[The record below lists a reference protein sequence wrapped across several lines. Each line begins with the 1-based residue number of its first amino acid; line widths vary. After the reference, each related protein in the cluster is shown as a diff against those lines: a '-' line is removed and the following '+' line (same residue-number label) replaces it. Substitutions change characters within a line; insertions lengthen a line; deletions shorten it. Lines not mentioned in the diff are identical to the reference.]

1 MVKPLKINTLMKK
14 ELIFGAIVILIVLAG
29 GIRVL
34 TKSSLLPKSSLLNT
48 NQQTSDSSLPTTST
62 NSDTGTSNQ
71 LANTTDPGMSLTV
84 IQPST
89 NQTVTTNSVVVSGKS
104 APNADISV
112 NEKDIKADAQG
123 NFSTSVSL
131 DEGENVITVVAV
143 NEFGKTAER
152 DINVT
157 YQTQ

>member
-1 MVKPLKINTLMKK
+1 MKK
-14 ELIFGAIVILIVLAG
+14 ELLFGAIVILIVLAG

-34 TKSSLLPKSSLLNT
+34 TKSSLLPKSSPSNM
-48 NQQTSDSSLPTTST
+48 NQQTSDSSLPTTSP
-62 NSDTGTSNQ
+62 NSDAGTSNQ

-84 IQPST
+84 TQPST
-89 NQTVTTNSVVVSGKS
+89 NQTVTTGSVVVSGKS
-104 APNADISV
+104 TPNADISV